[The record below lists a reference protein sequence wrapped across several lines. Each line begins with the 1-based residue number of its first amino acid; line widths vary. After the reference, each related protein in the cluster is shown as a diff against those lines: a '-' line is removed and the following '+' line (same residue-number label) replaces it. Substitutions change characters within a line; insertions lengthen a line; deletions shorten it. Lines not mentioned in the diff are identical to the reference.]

1 MNHLNITDDY
11 KRKVLIA
18 NATFLHQVVFDPY
31 KKKLVYLNDPD
42 VTGTNPE
49 YLVNVGEISREI
61 SDDEQAFQ
69 VAIGNMNP
77 FNFEQCDD
85 WDPLQS
91 DVCNSTLKKIFFNK
105 NML

>member
-1 MNHLNITDDY
+1 MNHLDITEDY

-49 YLVNVGEISREI
+49 YLVNAGEIF
-61 SDDEQAFQ
+61 DNEQAFQ
-69 VAIGNMNP
+69 VAIGNKNP

-85 WDPLQS
+85 WDPFES
-91 DVCNSTLKKIFFNK
+91 DVCNPPLKKKKIYK

>member
-1 MNHLNITDDY
+1 MNHLDITEDY

-49 YLVNVGEISREI
+49 YLVNAGEIF
-61 SDDEQAFQ
+61 DNEQAFQ
-69 VAIGNMNP
+69 VAIGNVNP
-77 FNFEQCDD
+77 LNLEQCDD
-85 WDPLQS
+85 WDPFES
-91 DVCNSTLKKIFFNK
+91 DVCNTPLKNNVFK
-105 NML
+105 